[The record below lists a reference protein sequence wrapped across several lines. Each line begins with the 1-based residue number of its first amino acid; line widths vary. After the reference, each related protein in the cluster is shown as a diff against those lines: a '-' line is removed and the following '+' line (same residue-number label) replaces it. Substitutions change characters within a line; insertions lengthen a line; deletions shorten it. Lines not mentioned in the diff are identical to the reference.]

1 MRNNMKHSLSIKFK
15 REKMNKLDINA
26 NAKALDEKNRERI
39 LTRKQACRAEKAGVV
54 LFVAIVLLLLAL
66 CLTWISVAPRVYFE
80 NWLSLFSLSGS
91 LVQVTI
97 SACGVFCL
105 GYGLKKHFCDKY
117 RYGAFLFYWAALLI
131 CSVAVVPAACELL
144 SKGNFQKVKVEGD
157 TVFFN
162 GGEVE
167 LPTALHLK
175 WLLLNHEGGL
185 TKAKVSGPGGDTTNA
200 YYIKYLLRSAGVK
213 ETIAY
218 GNQCN
223 SSCTIIWTLGEKR
236 TIENGMHL
244 GFHSTCSWIG
254 CYPKEYL
261 YEGFLT
267 SDLMRI
273 LASPDGDHACPIGA
287 NEVAILEG
295 SDAVTKDALI
305 PRIRHTC
312 YKKGLNWSEF
322 KNFSGYENITI

>member
-1 MRNNMKHSLSIKFK
+1 MKHSLSIKRK
-15 REKMNKLDINA
+15 KKKEKMNILDTNA
-26 NAKALDEKNRERI
+26 NAKALDEKNRERN
-39 LTRKQACRAEKAGVV
+39 LTRKQACCAEKTEVV
-54 LFVAIVLLLLAL
+54 LFVAVVLLLLTL

-91 LVQVTI
+91 LVLVTI
-97 SACGVFCL
+97 SGFGVFCL
-105 GYGLKKHFCDKY
+105 GYGLKQHFCDKY
-117 RYGAFLFYWAALLI
+117 RYSAFLFYCAALLI
-131 CSVAVVPAACELL
+131 CSIAVVPAAGELL
-144 SKGNFQKVKVEGD
+144 SKDNFQKVKVEGD

-167 LPTALHLK
+167 LPTAIHLK
-175 WLLLNHEGGL
+175 WLLLNHEGEL
-185 TKAKVSGPGGDTTNA
+185 TKAKVSGPGGDTTSA
-200 YYIKYLLRSAGVK
+200 YYIKYLLRNAGVK

-218 GNQCN
+218 DNQCN

-236 TIENGMHL
+236 IVENGMNL
-244 GFHSTCSWIG
+244 GFHSTCSWDG

-267 SDLMRI
+267 SDLIRI
-273 LASPDGDHACPIGA
+273 LASPDGDHGCPIGA

-305 PRIRHTC
+305 RQIRHTC

-322 KNFSGYENITI
+322 KNFAGYENITI